1 MFQKPSP
8 HIALTHQPEET
19 SFIPQVSHRADE
31 IETVVGPSVQVEGD
45 FVSEGNIIV
54 KGTVSGSVRTSRL
67 LSVETGAKILANVKA
82 GDAIISGQ
90 VKGNILAVDRV
101 ELTQTA
107 EVLGDI
113 QCQTLVIAPGAVLQ
127 GKVNMRPEEEI
138 GEKRVRSSVGRAKS
152 RSVEE
157 GMSEAE

>member
-1 MFQKPSP
+1 M
-8 HIALTHQPEET
+8 
-19 SFIPQVSHRADE
+19 
-31 IETVVGPSVQVEGD
+31 
-45 FVSEGNIIV
+45 
-54 KGTVSGSVRTSRL
+54 
-67 LSVETGAKILANVKA
+67 ANVKA

-90 VKGNILAVDRV
+90 VKGNISAVDRV

-152 RSVEE
+152 RPVEE